1 MPWVEMVA
9 FFRELSYFK
18 YLLDITHKVN
28 LMQVEDKQKLRTIIW
43 GTLENNDL
51 LRTSKSCF
59 GRIPDF
65 KGAFKAAGLLRKTRE
80 WQDSEI
86 IFSSPDSALKDVR
99 ENVLMDGKVL
109 VMATPKL
116 KNGYLRLDPEKASGD
131 EKIASTMEGAFRLGK
146 RITKFPQI
154 DLVVEGSL
162 GVDLEG
168 NRLGKGRGFADQ
180 EISSLS
186 RAGVIDGETPIC
198 SPVHP
203 LQIVDHVPTEEHDKG
218 INIVVTPEM
227 VLRLDKITLEKFLKK
242 N

>member
-1 MPWVEMVA
+1 MRGL
-9 FFRELSYFK
+9 FYFK

-28 LMQVEDKQKLRTIIW
+28 LMQVEDKQKLRTMIW
-43 GTLENNDL
+43 GVLEGNDL

-65 KGAFKAAGLLRKTRE
+65 KGARGAAWRLRKTFE
-80 WQDSEI
+80 WQNSGT

-99 ENVLMDGKVL
+99 ENALLDGKVL

-116 KNGYLRLDPEKASGD
+116 KNGYLLLDPAKVRGNEKS
-131 EKIASTMEGAFRLGK
+131 ASTIEGAFRRGK
-146 RITKFPQI
+146 KIVKFPSV

-180 EISSLS
+180 EISSLL
-186 RAGVIDGETPIC
+186 RAGVIDGKTPIC

-203 LQIVDHVPTEEHDKG
+203 LQIVDHVPTVEHDER
-218 INIVVTPEM
+218 INMVVTPEM
-227 VLRLDKITLEKFLKK
+227 VIRMNKITVKR
-242 N
+242 

>member
-1 MPWVEMVA
+1 MSWVEMVA
-9 FFRELSYFK
+9 FFRELPYFK

-28 LMQVEDKQKLRTIIW
+28 VMQVEDKQKLRKMIW
-43 GTLENNDL
+43 GVFEDNDL

-65 KGAFKAAGLLRKTRE
+65 EGAYMAALRLRNTLE
-80 WQDSEI
+80 WQNSETV
-86 IFSSPDSALKDVR
+86 FSSPDSSLKDVR
-99 ENVLMDGKVL
+99 ENVLLDGKVL

-116 KNGYLRLDPEKASGD
+116 KNGYILLDPVKVSGNEKKAST
-131 EKIASTMEGAFRLGK
+131 IEGAFKLGEM
-146 RITKFPQI
+146 IINFPRI

-180 EISSLS
+180 EIAFLS
-186 RAGVIDGETPIC
+186 REEIIGGKTPLC

-203 LQIVDHVPTEEHDKG
+203 MQIVDHVPTEEHDER
-218 INIVVTPEM
+218 INMVVTPEM
-227 VLRLDKITLEKFLKK
+227 VIRMDKITLKE
-242 N
+242 